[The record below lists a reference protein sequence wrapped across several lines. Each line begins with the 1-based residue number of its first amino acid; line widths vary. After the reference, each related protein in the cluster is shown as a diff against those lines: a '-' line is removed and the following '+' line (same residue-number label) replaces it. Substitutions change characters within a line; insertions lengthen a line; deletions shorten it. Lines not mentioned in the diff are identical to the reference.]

1 MRRASIILVG
11 LAMIAGCNPDNEA
24 QAPDEI
30 VEDGIELLSARRQL
44 IRLSVDLRGAHPS
57 AADLAF
63 IEQYPDA
70 YEDYVDRYLQDPR
83 FVTRMKEI
91 WNRSI
96 RTRTG
101 ETYFDPSDAGLGMFP
116 DEVVAD
122 SIGEEPLAMIGHVV
136 ANDLPFSEVITAD
149 YTLADPIVAA
159 MWDLPYPEGKTGWQ
173 ATAYDDGR
181 PLAGILSSTTLW
193 QRYPSAGVNSNRH
206 RANTVSRIFLCDD
219 YLSRPV
225 SFSRTQIDTL
235 TTGDPEEVIQ
245 NTQVCQS
252 CHSTLDPFAS
262 HFFGF
267 WWEIDGELED
277 QTLYR
282 PEDEPVWRNQMGS
295 HVSPAFY
302 GIPTK
307 GLEEMA
313 QHLAEDPRF
322 LDCAVRTTFDGLT
335 QRSSSDLDREEL
347 WTHKAAFDDS
357 GMVVRDLVKSIVMSR
372 SYRAGAI
379 EDVPTE
385 QAEGEDV
392 EEVSGLAD
400 RVPVLKTV
408 TPAQLEGIIR
418 AKTGYR
424 WTMRGR
430 PALAK
435 NVNGLAVLSGGTDG
449 LYVNTPNSDPSVG
462 LVFVQERLAQAAGWH
477 VATHDLD
484 TEREGEA
491 ILLKYVTR
499 EDSPETNREAFQ
511 IQIEQLYADVLG
523 VPLDRPETADGEEGE
538 PPEVAELIRLWK
550 QLYSVDANPDKAWAG
565 VVSVVLRDPMLIFY

>member
-1 MRRASIILVG
+1 MRTTLACLAS
-11 LAMIAGCNPDNEA
+11 LAMIAGCNPDGA
-24 QAPDEI
+24 DLAPDDV

-57 AADLAF
+57 RADLEF
-63 IEQYPDA
+63 IEQHPDA
-70 YEDYVDRYLQDPR
+70 YEQYVDRYLEDPR
-83 FVTRMKEI
+83 FVQRMTEI
-91 WNRSI
+91 WNRSL

-101 ETYFDPSDAGLGMFP
+101 QTYFDPREAGLGMLS
-116 DEVVAD
+116 DETVAD
-122 SIGEEPLAMIGHVV
+122 SIGEEPLKMIAHVIEK
-136 ANDLPFSEVITAD
+136 DLPFSEVVTAD

-173 ATAYDDGR
+173 QTAYDDGR
-181 PLAGILSSTTLW
+181 PMAGLLSSTTLW

-206 RANTVSRIFLCDD
+206 RANSVSRIFLCDD

-235 TTGDPEEVIQ
+235 TTGDPEDVIQ

-267 WWEIDGELED
+267 WWEIEGELDD

-282 PEDEPVWRNQMGS
+282 PEDEPAWRTQMGS

-302 GIPTK
+302 GIPTR
-307 GLEEMA
+307 GMEEMA

-322 LDCAVRTTFDGLT
+322 VECAVRTTFDGIT
-335 QRSSSDLDREEL
+335 QRDSSDLDRDEM
-347 WTHKAAFDDS
+347 WTHRVAFEDS
-357 GMVVRDLVKSIVMSR
+357 GLVVRDLVRSIVTSR
-372 SYRAGAI
+372 TYRAQSIIDA
-379 EDVPTE
+379 ELATE
-385 QAEGEDV
+385 GL
-392 EEVSGLAD
+392 EERL
-400 RVPVLKTV
+400 PVLKTV
-408 TPAQLEGIIR
+408 TPAQFEGIIHS
-418 AKTGYR
+418 KTGYR
-424 WTMRGR
+424 WSMNGR

-435 NVNGLAVLSGGTDG
+435 NVQGLAVLSGGTDS
-449 LYVNTPNSDPSVG
+449 LYVNEPNSDPSVG

-484 TEREGEA
+484 PDRDGEA

-511 IQIEQLYADVLG
+511 IQIEQLYLDVLG
-523 VPLDRPETADGEEGE
+523 VPLERPEGAEDAPGE
-538 PPEVAELIRLWK
+538 PPEVAELIRMWK
-550 QLYSVDANPDKAWAG
+550 QLYSVDADPDKAWAG
-565 VVSVVLRDPMLIFY
+565 IVSVVLRDPMLIFY